1 MQTRKA
7 ETFAKMI
14 IGLIITAKKFQQ
26 ELFLAILNMDRS
38 LNLLEMIIDFYPIPK
53 YNVDKS

>member
-1 MQTRKA
+1 
-7 ETFAKMI
+7 MI